1 MEPGF
6 VYNGVKNDRKYLK
19 IPALLSCDEKI
30 QRCGREIQ
38 DNIHI
43 WNFFTKKIKKYMW
56 KFHIFLLPLF
66 FIPYFQK
73 IIPLA
78 LGHHKLCRNIS
89 ERRRSWKKKS
99 QFFFLTIF
107 PLRFSETR
115 ISLSISLRC
124 SISRVLSYVYS
135 LMAASSNS
143 STNTSASILKM

>member
-1 MEPGF
+1 M
-6 VYNGVKNDRKYLK
+6 GVRNDRNYLK

-38 DNIHI
+38 NNIYI

-89 ERRRSWKKKS
+89 ERRRSWKKKKNPN
-99 QFFFLTIF
+99 FFFLTIF